1 MKRIIFLLLIACST
15 LTTFADPYA
24 DQPKRPE
31 KVIANLNA
39 IINLYGHKAGQSFAI
54 NRNPNTGIIESSE
67 KIATFSCNLND
78 RSFET
83 IAESFMTDE
92 PLSYQILHMVPGNK
106 EVFKIN
112 VVTNEGSKN
121 IFLRTKKEQEMWL
134 MCTKNPEN
142 PQLRDAYAI
151 VWEDMSDGKEV
162 EGTVYMITSLRPD
175 IYEKSVESNKRMFK
189 IEGRVDANIA
199 DSLYNIYIADSR
211 DALYALDD
219 DDYVACVPVVN
230 KRFEFQTE
238 LDHPMVGRLRC
249 IFPDGSLC
257 SAWID
262 LDFVPG
268 ETYRITVHNGYYD
281 EDRDYER
288 RVGRQSGRSLLVTDS
303 PQVAVGDTLNVNS
316 ANNSADEMDQ
326 WMKTISPEQKMR
338 FEMKGKVVESDMQA
352 LQGIYE
358 QVGERF
364 SEVQDF
370 NKKMGIMG
378 AGNAWTPQLDPLY
391 DQIVSLNKKMD
402 ADIQDILK
410 EAKAAHI
417 PSSGLIKLI
426 GNILGEAYS
435 EQNKKLTVMLLADPS
450 KKGKKAQ
457 KYVQKLMEKYMEEM
471 NKLMDEPKR

>member
-1 MKRIIFLLLIACST
+1 MKRIITLLFIACST
-15 LTTFADPYA
+15 LTAFAESSA

-54 NRNPNTGIIESSE
+54 NRNPNTNIIESSE
-67 KIATFSCNLND
+67 KIATFSCNLTD

-83 IAESFMTDE
+83 IAESFMADE
-92 PLSYQILHMVPGNK
+92 PLCYQILHMVPGNTDS
-106 EVFKIN
+106 FKLK

-121 IFLRTKKEQEMWL
+121 ISLRSKKEQEMWL

-151 VWEDMSDGKEV
+151 VWEEIGDNFEEKEV

-175 IYEKSVESNKRMFK
+175 IYEKSAESDKRMFK

-211 DALYALDD
+211 DALYAQDD

-303 PQVAVGDTLNVNS
+303 PRMVVTDSISSIVDDN
-316 ANNSADEMDQ
+316 EMDQ
-326 WMKTISPEQKMR
+326 WVKTISPEQKMR
-338 FEMKGKVVESDMQA
+338 FEMKGKVLESDMEA

-358 QVGERF
+358 RVGEKF

-370 NKKMGIMG
+370 NKKWGIEG
-378 AGNAWTPQLDPLY
+378 TGSASTPQLDPLY

-417 PSSGLIKLI
+417 PSSGLIQLY
-426 GNILGEAYS
+426 GNMLGEAYS

-471 NKLMDEPKR
+471 NKLVDEPKW

>member
-1 MKRIIFLLLIACST
+1 MKRIIFMLLIECIT
-15 LTTFADPYA
+15 LIAYADPSTPT

-54 NRNPNTGIIESSE
+54 NRNPNTNIIESSE
-67 KIATFSCNLND
+67 KIATFSCNLSD
-78 RSFET
+78 HSFET
-83 IAESFMTDE
+83 ISESFMADE
-92 PLSYQILHMVPGNK
+92 PLCYQILHMVPGNK
-106 EVFKIN
+106 EVFKLK
-112 VVTNEGSKN
+112 VVTNEGSKS
-121 IFLRTKKEQEMWL
+121 ILLRSENEQEMWL

-151 VWEDMSDGKEV
+151 VWEEGDFWGDKEV

-175 IYEKSVESNKRMFK
+175 IYEKSAESDKRMFK

-288 RVGRQSGRSLLVTDS
+288 RVGRQSGRSLLVSDS
-303 PQVAVGDTLNVNS
+303 PRVAVADTL
-316 ANNSADEMDQ
+316 AADSDNEMDR

-338 FEMKGKVVESDMQA
+338 FEMKGKVLEGDMEA

-358 QVGERF
+358 QVGEMFR
-364 SEVQDF
+364 ETREF
-370 NKKMGIMG
+370 NNKNGLV
-378 AGNAWTPQLDPLY
+378 GNAMTPKLDPLY
-391 DQIVSLNKKMD
+391 EQIVSLNKKMD
-402 ADIQDILK
+402 ADIQDFLK
-410 EAKAAHI
+410 EAKSAHI
-417 PSSGLIKLI
+417 PTSGLIKLY
-426 GNILGEAYS
+426 GKMLGEAYT

-471 NKLMDEPKR
+471 NKLVNEPKW